1 MVLEYVGRITR
12 KIADY
17 TITGLFTLGI
27 VTAVFFIAGSKNNG
41 SGCASRKIT
50 PSVTITATYTP
61 TPREFSMAYETL
73 TLKTEGIR
81 TPTPKI
87 ENYLEAGIIY
97 AKN

>member
-1 MVLEYVGRITR
+1 
-12 KIADY
+12 
-17 TITGLFTLGI
+17 
-27 VTAVFFIAGSKNNG
+27 
-41 SGCASRKIT
+41 
-50 PSVTITATYTP
+50 
-61 TPREFSMAYETL
+61 MAYETL